1 MKQTCVL
8 LVDDDPALLQALP
21 QAIKLRLGDDFM
33 VQTCD
38 SAFEA
43 LTLIEMQEYDAIV
56 TDIKMPGMDGLVLLG
71 EIQKR
76 RPQTPTLLITGHGD
90 HNLAV
95 QALRGGAYDFIQKPI
110 DRDYFMAA
118 LSRAIQVKQL
128 HTQVKQQQQLLQDKA
143 AMLEHLVEERTRELV
158 AAQAAKDEFLSVV
171 SHELKTPLTTLKGMI
186 QLLVRRQRASTER
199 EEGVEVTAR
208 ELHHMELSVK
218 RMEGLVRD
226 LLTTSLVETGFFAL
240 RKEHYDLGQL
250 TREVVQEYLGERQSR
265 VQVHREDDSLEVEMD
280 VERVSQVL
288 LNLLSNAHKYS
299 PKDTPIVVTVKRV
312 GTMGVINVQDRG
324 TGIPPEQ
331 LEHIFERFY
340 RVPGIAV
347 QSGSSIGVGLGLYIA
362 QKIMVLHE
370 GHIEV
375 ASSPGEGSTFSLLLP
390 LASSSVSLVGN
401 EETHTAGS

>member
-1 MKQTCVL
+1 
-8 LVDDDPALLQALP
+8 
-21 QAIKLRLGDDFM
+21 
-33 VQTCD
+33 
-38 SAFEA
+38 
-43 LTLIEMQEYDAIV
+43 
-56 TDIKMPGMDGLVLLG
+56 
-71 EIQKR
+71 
-76 RPQTPTLLITGHGD
+76 
-90 HNLAV
+90 
-95 QALRGGAYDFIQKPI
+95 
-110 DRDYFMAA
+110 
-118 LSRAIQVKQL
+118 
-128 HTQVKQQQQLLQDKA
+128 
-143 AMLEHLVEERTRELV
+143 
-158 AAQAAKDEFLSVV
+158 
-171 SHELKTPLTTLKGMI
+171 
-186 QLLVRRQRASTER
+186 
-199 EEGVEVTAR
+199 
-208 ELHHMELSVK
+208 
-218 RMEGLVRD
+218 
-226 LLTTSLVETGFFAL
+226 
-240 RKEHYDLGQL
+240 
-250 TREVVQEYLGERQSR
+250 
-265 VQVHREDDSLEVEMD
+265 MD